1 MTPIENMWNTD
12 FFNSLSLKSEYIYFN
27 HIMTESNHLK
37 NLIKKHSTKD
47 LKLPSITGLMSISG
61 FGTGLSNDCSNM
73 YSP

>member
-27 HIMTESNHLK
+27 HILTESNHLK

-47 LKLPSITGLMSISG
+47 LKLQQMDNIC
-61 FGTGLSNDCSNM
+61 FW
-73 YSP
+73 

>member
-27 HIMTESNHLK
+27 HILTESNHLK

-47 LKLPSITGLMSISG
+47 LKLQ
-61 FGTGLSNDCSNM
+61 
-73 YSP
+73 